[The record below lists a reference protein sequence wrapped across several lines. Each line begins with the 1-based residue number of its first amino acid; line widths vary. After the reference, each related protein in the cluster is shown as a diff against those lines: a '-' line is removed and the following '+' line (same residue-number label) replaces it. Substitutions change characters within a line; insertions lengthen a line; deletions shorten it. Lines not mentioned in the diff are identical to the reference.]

1 MPVINK
7 SITKG
12 IQAPLKRVETKK
24 YKILAV
30 DSRETYFFYFKYVLA
45 GI

>member
-12 IQAPLKRVETKK
+12 IQAPLRVETKK